1 MSRENVDIVRELFER
16 ANRQDETLL
25 DELYDP
31 DAVWHSRADE
41 PDTGVY
47 EGREAIRELWRM
59 FRDMFDDLRMM
70 PTEFIDAGDRVI
82 TPGWVEGRGRA
93 SGAAVRDPYA
103 WVTRLRDG
111 KVIEV
116 REYRDKAEALAAV
129 GLDG

>member
-1 MSRENVDIVRELFER
+1 MSRENVDIIRELFER

-25 DELYDP
+25 DDFYDP

-59 FRDMFDDLRMM
+59 
-70 PTEFIDAGDRVI
+70 
-82 TPGWVEGRGRA
+82 WA
-93 SGAAVRDPYA
+93 SGAPVREPYA

-116 REYRDKAEALAAV
+116 REYRDKAEALEAA
-129 GLDG
+129 GL

>member
-1 MSRENVDIVRELFER
+1 MSRENVDIIRELFER
-16 ANRQDETLL
+16 ANSQDETLL
-25 DELYDP
+25 DDFYDP

-59 FRDMFDDLRMM
+59 WLDMFEDFQLS
-70 PTEFIDAGDRVI
+70 PSEYIEAGDCVI

-93 SGAAVRDPYA
+93 SGAPVRELYV

-116 REYRDKAEALAAV
+116 REYRDKAEALEAA
-129 GLDG
+129 GLG